1 MACITINT
9 KYINFV
15 TVFNSSLD
23 IFNSIKILKLIF
35 CLISYANDVYF
46 CDCYD
51 SVYFIFIIVNPRR
64 YLNAEF
70 WDSSIYI
77 FCIIKPIKTST
88 GLIIGI
94 YRAVRSSFKNNILLK
109 QISNCN

>member
-15 TVFNSSLD
+15 TVFNSSLN

-70 WDSSIYI
+70 
-77 FCIIKPIKTST
+77 
-88 GLIIGI
+88 
-94 YRAVRSSFKNNILLK
+94 
-109 QISNCN
+109 